1 MRSIFYKIT
10 GGIFISSNA
19 LILSQNTRLSG
30 IKKLAGHTLWY
41 GVPKI
46 FSRFLNYG
54 LTLLGFRL
62 FDAATTSD
70 LTQVY
75 AIIPFLNVV
84 FTYGLETSYFRFAQL
99 KDKQTLYN
107 TLSVSITATTILFT
121 LVLFLFKD
129 SVTSFFELKNHPQ
142 YVTWMIWIIF
152 FDTLAVIPLSK
163 LRLEERPAK
172 YALINVASIFLNI
185 AIVFF
190 FLFVA
195 RKSYES
201 DPYSFP
207 GILYNPEI
215 GVGYFILANL
225 IASAVTLLFLLQEIK
240 AIRFVF
246 NKQIWKE
253 VMVYSYPL
261 IIVGFGGMINEML
274 SRVIYKKVAVGT
286 ALQQDRELGI
296 FGANY
301 KLAVLI
307 TIFIQIFR
315 LAAEPFFFNQSG
327 REDAKRTYSR
337 VMKFFVIACCFMF
350 LVIALFL
357 NFWQILI
364 ASKFKEY
371 AEGIHIVP
379 VLAMASV
386 FLGIYYNL
394 SIWYKLTNKNMSG
407 AYITIAGAVVTI
419 ILNIW
424 WIPIFGYTGSA
435 WATFI
440 CYAFMMATS
449 YVLGQKYYPIPYAK
463 KKLITYLAISV
474 LLYII
479 HEFIAG
485 RMDNDWKG
493 YHFIYYGTAALF
505 IVLFALLI
513 LRVEAKE
520 LQRLP
525 YIGRLVYRTKID
537 DISLPDQEGV
547 I

>member
-1 MRSIFYKIT
+1 M
-10 GGIFISSNA
+10 
-19 LILSQNTRLSG
+19 SG
-30 IKKLAGHTLWY
+30 IKKLAGQTLWY

-75 AIIPFLNVV
+75 AIIPFLNVL

-99 KDKQTLYN
+99 KDPKTLYN
-107 TLSVSITATTILFT
+107 TLTISVIATTILFT
-121 LVLFLFKD
+121 FLLFIFKAPI
-129 SVTSFFELKNHPQ
+129 TGFLELKNHPQ

-152 FDTLAVIPLSK
+152 FDTLMVIPLSK
-163 LRLEERPAK
+163 LRLEERPGK
-172 YALINVASIFLNI
+172 YAMINVASILINI

-190 FLFVA
+190 FLFIA
-195 RKSYES
+195 KNAYEADPKSFLGSLY
-201 DPYSFP
+201 DP
-207 GILYNPEI
+207 GI

-225 IASAVTLLFLLQEIK
+225 AASMISLLFLYKELLALRLIFD
-240 AIRFVF
+240 AAM
-246 NKQIWKE
+246 WKE
-253 VMVYSYPL
+253 VMYYSYPL

-274 SRVIYKKVAVGT
+274 SRVIYKKVLHDNP
-286 ALQQDRELGI
+286 LQEDRQLGI

-327 REDAKRTYSR
+327 REDARKIYAR

-350 LVIALFL
+350 LLISLFL
-357 NFWQILI
+357 DFWKLLI

-371 AEGIHIVP
+371 GEGIHIVP

-394 SIWYKLTNKNMSG
+394 AIWYKLTNKNMFG
-407 AYITIAGAVVTI
+407 AYITLAGAAITI

-435 WATFI
+435 WATFF
-440 CYAFMMATS
+440 CYAFMMTVS
-449 YVLGQKYYPIPYAK
+449 YRQGQRHYSIPYAR
-463 KKLITYLAISV
+463 KKLITYLCISA

-479 HEFIAG
+479 HEVIARQLNPFG
-485 RMDNDWKG
+485 G
-493 YHFIYYGTAALF
+493 YYKAVYYGSSFLFMGLFAAL
-505 IVLFALLI
+505 II
-513 LRVEAKE
+513 KVEARE

-525 YIGRLVYRTKID
+525 VVGKYFYRAA
-537 DISLPDQEGV
+537 
-547 I
+547 

>member
-1 MRSIFYKIT
+1 M
-10 GGIFISSNA
+10 
-19 LILSQNTRLSG
+19 SG

-75 AIIPFLNVV
+75 AAIPFFNII
-84 FTYGLETSYFRFAQL
+84 FTYGLETSFFRFAQM
-99 KDKQTLYN
+99 KDRKILYN
-107 TLSVSITATTILFT
+107 TLSVSIILSTIVLTA
-121 LVLFLFKD
+121 FLFIFKHPLTD
-129 SVTSFFELKNHPQ
+129 FLELNKHPQ

-152 FDTLAVIPLSK
+152 FDTLIVIPLSQ
-163 LRLEERPAK
+163 LRLEERPAR
-172 YALINVASIFLNI
+172 YALVNMGSIFINI

-190 FLFVA
+190 FLFIA
-195 RKSYES
+195 KNAYEENPQTVLGALY
-201 DPYSFP
+201 DPK
-207 GILYNPEI
+207 I
-215 GVGYFILANL
+215 GVGYFILGNL
-225 IASAVTLLFLLQEIK
+225 VASICSLLFLYPEISRLK
-240 AIRFVF
+240 FVF
-246 NKQIWKE
+246 DKQMWRE

-261 IIVGFGGMINEML
+261 LIVGFGGMVNELL
-274 SRVIYKKVAVGT
+274 SRVIFRKVAVGT
-286 ALQQDRELGI
+286 ALEQDRELGI

-307 TIFIQIFR
+307 TIFIQVFR
-315 LAAEPFFFNQSG
+315 LAAEPFFFNQSA
-327 REDAKRTYSR
+327 RDDAKKIYSR

-357 NFWQILI
+357 DFWQLLI

-394 SIWYKLTNKNMSG
+394 SIWYKLTNKNMFG
-407 AYITIAGAVVTI
+407 AYITIAGAVITLL
-419 ILNIW
+419 LNIW
-424 WIPIFGYTGSA
+424 WIPGFGYTGAA

-440 CYAFMMATS
+440 CYAFMMVAS
-449 YVLGQKYYPIPYAK
+449 YLQGQKHYPIPYPK
-463 KKLITYLAISV
+463 KKLLAYLSISA
-474 LLYII
+474 LLYIV
-479 HEFIAG
+479 HEVIASQL
-485 RMDNDWKG
+485 NPAWNG
-493 YHFIYYGTAALF
+493 YHIIYYGTGLF
-505 IVLFALLI
+505 FMVLFGILI

-525 YIGRLVYRTKID
+525 YVGKLYRA
-537 DISLPDQEGV
+537 G
-547 I
+547 

>member
-1 MRSIFYKIT
+1 M
-10 GGIFISSNA
+10 
-19 LILSQNTRLSG
+19 SG

-75 AIIPFLNVV
+75 AVIPFLNVI
-84 FTYGLETSYFRFAQL
+84 FTYGLETSYFRFAQDRDR
-99 KDKQTLYN
+99 KVLYN
-107 TLSVSITATTILFT
+107 TLSISIIATTVLLT
-121 LVLFLFKD
+121 LLLFLFKQPL
-129 SVTSFFELKNHPQ
+129 TNFLELRNHPE

-152 FDTLAVIPLSK
+152 FDTLIVIPLSR
-163 LRLEERPAK
+163 LRLEERPAR
-172 YALINVASIFLNI
+172 YALVNMGSIFINI

-195 RKSYES
+195 KNAYEK
-201 DPYSFP
+201 DPQTVLGAIYDP
-207 GILYNPEI
+207 NI
-215 GVGYFILANL
+215 GVGYFILGNL
-225 IASAVTLLFLLQEIK
+225 VASMLSLLFLYPEIK
-240 AIRFVF
+240 QLRFVF
-246 NKQIWKE
+246 DKKLWKD
-253 VMVYSYPL
+253 VMYYSYPL
-261 IIVGFGGMINEML
+261 LIVGFGGMVNELL
-274 SRVIYKKVAVGT
+274 SRVIYRKVADGT
-286 ALQQDRELGI
+286 PLQQDRELGI

-315 LAAEPFFFNQSG
+315 LAAEPFFFNQSA
-327 REDAKRTYSR
+327 REDARKIYAR

-350 LVIALFL
+350 LIIALFL
-357 NFWQILI
+357 DFWQLLI

-394 SIWYKLTNKNMSG
+394 SIWYKLTNKNMFG
-407 AYITIAGAVVTI
+407 AYITIGGAVITAL
-419 ILNIW
+419 LNIW
-424 WIPIFGYTGSA
+424 WIPRFGYTGAA

-440 CYAFMMATS
+440 CYAFMMVTS
-449 YVLGQKYYPIPYAK
+449 YMQGQKFYPIPYPK
-463 KKLITYLAISV
+463 KKLLAYLGVSV
-474 LLYII
+474 ILYII
-479 HEFIAG
+479 HEFLAS
-485 RMDNDWKG
+485 RLNPAWSG
-493 YHFIYYGTAALF
+493 YHYIYFGTGALF
-505 IVLFALLI
+505 MLLFAILI
-513 LRVEAKE
+513 IRVEAKE

-525 YIGRLVYRTKID
+525 FVGRYFYRT
-537 DISLPDQEGV
+537 V
-547 I
+547 

>member
-1 MRSIFYKIT
+1 M
-10 GGIFISSNA
+10 
-19 LILSQNTRLSG
+19 SG

-75 AIIPFLNVV
+75 AAIPFFNII
-84 FTYGLETSYFRFAQL
+84 FTYGLETSFFRFAQM
-99 KDKQTLYN
+99 KDRKVLYN
-107 TLSVSITATTILFT
+107 TLSVSIIVSTIVLTA
-121 LVLFLFKD
+121 FLFIFKQP
-129 SVTSFFELKNHPQ
+129 VTDFLELNKHTE

-152 FDTLAVIPLSK
+152 FDTLIVIPLSQ
-163 LRLEERPAK
+163 LRLEERPAR
-172 YALINVASIFLNI
+172 YALVNMGSIFINI

-190 FLFVA
+190 FLFIA
-195 RKSYES
+195 KNAYEK
-201 DPYSFP
+201 DPQTVL
-207 GILYNPEI
+207 GALYDPKI
-215 GVGYFILANL
+215 GVGYFILGNL
-225 IASAVTLLFLLQEIK
+225 VASICSLLFLYPEISRL
-240 AIRFVF
+240 RFVF
-246 NKQIWKE
+246 DKQMWRE

-261 IIVGFGGMINEML
+261 LIVGFGGMVNELL
-274 SRVIYKKVAVGT
+274 SRVIFRKVAVGT

-307 TIFIQIFR
+307 TIFIQVFR
-315 LAAEPFFFNQSG
+315 LAAEPFFFNQSA
-327 REDAKRTYSR
+327 RDDAKKIYSR

-357 NFWQILI
+357 DFWQLLI

-394 SIWYKLTNKNMSG
+394 SIWYKLTNKNMFG
-407 AYITIAGAVVTI
+407 AYITIAGAVITLL
-419 ILNIW
+419 LNIW
-424 WIPIFGYTGSA
+424 WIPGFGYTGAA

-440 CYAFMMATS
+440 CYAFMMVAS
-449 YVLGQKYYPIPYAK
+449 YLQGQKHYPIPYPK
-463 KKLITYLAISV
+463 KKLVAYLSISA
-474 LLYII
+474 LLYIV
-479 HEFIAG
+479 HEIIAAQLSTT
-485 RMDNDWKG
+485 WSG
-493 YHFIYYGTAALF
+493 YHIIYYGTG
-505 IVLFALLI
+505 VLFMVLFGILI

-525 YIGRLVYRTKID
+525 FVGRLYRA
-537 DISLPDQEGV
+537 G
-547 I
+547 